1 MGTLILRLTCRWCF
15 LGFWQDAAA
24 EAEKQKADEV
34 QLKRVATEGQ
44 RWGHRAISM
53 DDVNQPQNGYGS
65 KFRTLD

>member
-1 MGTLILRLTCRWCF
+1 